1 MTRAVE
7 TPSRLSPDQERL
19 LSFVNS
25 NAPAG
30 PIGTLIVLCVWWLS
44 PSHSPIFPI
53 LGVGTVVNWILV
65 WRAIRVIRENHLRKA
80 IFMVSTGMWSLA
92 FGLGVL
98 VPMAFAL
105 AAIVAMLPIAVSV
118 AFSGTYIGRP
128 LLLRI
133 IILSTVVTGVGAV
146 FTWFPPIFPL
156 DAGLTQ
162 TALIVSH
169 VTVTVLVASAGLAL
183 WNESQRVVDTLD
195 ELRGSNRAL
204 EESNRALE
212 ESNRALEESER
223 TLEDK
228 VERRTTQLAEAR
240 EGALE
245 ASRAKSEFLANMSH
259 ELRTPLNA
267 IIGYSEMLME
277 EAQDSGQ
284 EDAVPDLDRILVSG
298 RYLLT
303 LINGV
308 LDLSKIEAG
317 KMDVYLERFDVR
329 ELVEGVVG
337 TIQPLIRK
345 NANALQVGD
354 LAGLGAMHS
363 DVTKLRQTLFN
374 LLSNASKF
382 TERGTIHLD
391 VARETVEGDEWLC
404 FTVTDSGIGMTP
416 AQLDRIFEAFSQA
429 DASTTREYGGT
440 GLGLAITKQFCQM
453 LGGGITANSEPG
465 RGSTFE
471 IRLPARAPSSQ
482 PELASETPSG
492 APVAEVATKI
502 LVVDDDAAARDLV
515 SRYLTRQGLSVVSAD
530 NGADALRLARE
541 HRPDVITLD
550 IVMPGMDG
558 WQVLRELK
566 ADESLTEIPVILIT
580 MLDDQNLGY
589 ALGASEYMTKPVD
602 WERLGAVVR
611 RFAHDEAE
619 DVILVVDDDPMARD
633 MMRRGV
639 EQTGF
644 AVVEAESGR
653 DALERIAARKPRL
666 ILLDLL
672 MPDMDG
678 FEFVAQLRLEPGC
691 RAIPIVV
698 VTAKDLT
705 VADRARLN
713 GSVSRILQKG
723 SHVRTD
729 LMDEIRRLIGTRL
742 QRGSASD
749 GQDSAGRRQRDEP

>member
-1 MTRAVE
+1 
-7 TPSRLSPDQERL
+7 
-19 LSFVNS
+19 
-25 NAPAG
+25 
-30 PIGTLIVLCVWWLS
+30 
-44 PSHSPIFPI
+44 
-53 LGVGTVVNWILV
+53 
-65 WRAIRVIRENHLRKA
+65 
-80 IFMVSTGMWSLA
+80 
-92 FGLGVL
+92 
-98 VPMAFAL
+98 
-105 AAIVAMLPIAVSV
+105 MLPIAVSV

-133 IILSTVVTGVGAV
+133 IILSTAVTAVGAV
-146 FTWFPPIFPL
+146 FTFFPPIWPL
-156 DAGLTQ
+156 DAGLT
-162 TALIVSH
+162 TGVLIVCH
-169 VTVTVLVASAGLAL
+169 VTVIALVASAGLAL

-195 ELRGSNRAL
+195 ELRV
-204 EESNRALE
+204 
-212 ESNRALEESER
+212 SNRALEESER
-223 TLEDK
+223 TLEHK
-228 VERRTTQLAEAR
+228 VERRTSQLAEAR
-240 EGALE
+240 EAAMD

-284 EDAVPDLDRILVSG
+284 EDGVPDLERILASG

-329 ELVEGVVG
+329 ELLDGVVG

-345 NANALQVGD
+345 NANTLRVGD
-354 LAGLGAMHS
+354 LAGLGSMHS
-363 DVTKLRQTLFN
+363 DVTKIRQTLFN

-382 TERGTIHLD
+382 TENGTIRLE
-391 VARETVEGDEWLC
+391 VGRETVEGDEWLR
-404 FTVTDSGIGMTP
+404 FTVGDSGIGMTP

-440 GLGLAITKQFCQM
+440 GLGLAITRQFCQM
-453 LGGGITANSEPG
+453 LGGAITAASEPG

-471 IRLPARAPSSQ
+471 VRLPAEAPSSQ
-482 PELASETPSG
+482 AEPASETSIDG
-492 APVAEVATKI
+492 PVAGVADIATKI
-502 LVVDDDAAARDLV
+502 LVVDDDAAARDLI
-515 SRYLTRQGLSVVSAD
+515 SRYLTREGLTVVTAT
-530 NGADALRLARE
+530 NGQDALRLARE

-566 ADESLTEIPVILIT
+566 TDASLAEIPVILVT

-611 RFAHDEAE
+611 RFAHDAVE

-639 EQTGF
+639 EEAGF
-644 AVVEAESGR
+644 TVVEAENGL
-653 DALERIAARKPRL
+653 DALQQVAARKPRL

-705 VADRARLN
+705 ADDRARLN
-713 GSVSRILQKG
+713 GGVARILQKG
-723 SHVRTD
+723 SADRTD

-742 QRGSASD
+742 QTG
-749 GQDSAGRRQRDEP
+749 E

>member
-7 TPSRLSPDQERL
+7 TPSQLSPDQERL

-204 EESNRALE
+204 EES
-212 ESNRALEESER
+212 ER

-404 FTVTDSGIGMTP
+404 SRSPT
-416 AQLDRIFEAFSQA
+416 AA
-429 DASTTREYGGT
+429 
-440 GLGLAITKQFCQM
+440 LA
-453 LGGGITANSEPG
+453 
-465 RGSTFE
+465 
-471 IRLPARAPSSQ
+471 
-482 PELASETPSG
+482 
-492 APVAEVATKI
+492 
-502 LVVDDDAAARDLV
+502 
-515 SRYLTRQGLSVVSAD
+515 
-530 NGADALRLARE
+530 
-541 HRPDVITLD
+541 
-550 IVMPGMDG
+550 
-558 WQVLRELK
+558 
-566 ADESLTEIPVILIT
+566 
-580 MLDDQNLGY
+580 
-589 ALGASEYMTKPVD
+589 
-602 WERLGAVVR
+602 
-611 RFAHDEAE
+611 
-619 DVILVVDDDPMARD
+619 
-633 MMRRGV
+633 
-639 EQTGF
+639 
-644 AVVEAESGR
+644 
-653 DALERIAARKPRL
+653 
-666 ILLDLL
+666 
-672 MPDMDG
+672 
-678 FEFVAQLRLEPGC
+678 
-691 RAIPIVV
+691 
-698 VTAKDLT
+698 
-705 VADRARLN
+705 
-713 GSVSRILQKG
+713 
-723 SHVRTD
+723 
-729 LMDEIRRLIGTRL
+729 
-742 QRGSASD
+742 
-749 GQDSAGRRQRDEP
+749 